1 MSSPPDID
9 DPALLFTPQKP
20 VASDQRRNREIL
32 DYVLPP
38 SMPSTEKVGYKTRQ
52 ESSSLGD
59 SHEIIVDEIIGELAE
74 NNKLYY
80 YARYKGGI
88 AHKFWVEAM
97 KEKYPLVVAEYLRKQ
112 EAGELAHFDPAAH
125 YVHPKSRVRMVVN
138 IGKNGARF
146 NMSSNGS
153 VPPSSDVDEVPD
165 SEADIDE
172 DNDEDKD
179 EDDEYGEN
187 EDSPIKVRRSTRSI
201 KPRQNLPF
209 SPKKTRSQKVIVLDS
224 DEEDDD
230 APESINAPT
239 RRSGRSRKAFKV
251 NLNEGAYYESE
262 QEDGDSEGYDSAPR
276 LKRAAK
282 KVARKKGTR
291 PAYGHVRP
299 VADLDYD
306 ANSDEDTA
314 ALRVHRNKCEKC
326 NDKPAHELL
335 EAERRRSKKKRPQKR
350 KTSEDEFEESGD
362 EVERMNKKGGWVRCL
377 KCPVVNHWNCL
388 SGVQREEIL
397 KAAREIDRA
406 VWRSTQPE
414 SEFQDENGHPK
425 ANKNEPT
432 KRPGLDAQQTT
443 DFVCGAC
450 IKGGICMGCME
461 TALEPDAVNPAKSSA
476 DVAGSGTGQDIEMAD
491 ATKTSSLLKYDAA
504 TALLFRC
511 LLCKRLAHYEHLPP
525 PADFPSEPD
534 IADIAVHYT
543 NSWLCSDCSSFTFAL
558 DKILAW
564 RPYPANA
571 VEPPRSADEPL
582 NPKTPLPRE
591 YLVKWVDRSYR
602 RTQWVPHMWLVSTNY
617 AKLKNFL
624 MDGPKVELLE
634 EAADEDTVDEPTSAQ
649 YQVVVDSRDSSVKPG
664 SAPKPAPR
672 PQDATP
678 DAERRIPPAWKTVDR
693 VLELLLWR
701 PRRSKRQKKG
711 PPKKGKGKGKRR
723 IDSDEDSI
731 DAEEDAE
738 AEAERAAAFDYGEQ
752 PSSVF
757 TESLEEWET
766 RTGKI
771 LSIDDADEV
780 AWIFVKWDDLT
791 YDEATWD
798 SPPRSG
804 GPGYLAFKTALRRFI
819 ASRTVYIPLRD
830 GAKGT
835 KFDNRTKEGY
845 GKHVLK
851 DASDLNLGQDP
862 SFKLMDFQVDGFNW
876 LCDNWWNHQHCI
888 LADEMGLG
896 KTVQIATFIGKIV
909 QDFKA
914 APALVVVPNSTIT
927 NWVREFERWAPNLRV
942 VPFYGE
948 AKSREV
954 IKNYE
959 LTHTKKRAGHTSA
972 KFHVLVTTYETLSNN
987 KDFTP
992 VFKNQPR
999 WEVLVVDEGQRLKS
1013 DSSLLFRKLNELNSV
1028 HRIIMTGTPLNN
1040 NIRELFNLMN
1050 FLDPVEWNDLEALA
1064 QKHETLTED
1073 LVKDLHNRL
1082 RPYFLRRIKSQVL
1095 KLPPKNEV
1103 IVPVS
1108 MAPLQKEIYRS
1119 ILSHN
1124 LDLLNGL
1131 TGPTKSYNSPK
1142 GKLNNVLM
1150 HLRKCLQ
1157 HPYLYE
1163 ETIEPRGLPEQETH
1177 DKLIDASAKLRF
1189 LKALLPKLKARGHR
1203 VLLFS
1208 QFVIAL
1214 NIIEDF
1220 LQGEGHQYL
1229 RLDGNTKG
1237 KDRQKGMDEFNREG
1251 SEVFI
1256 YLLTTR
1262 AGGVGINLFT
1272 ADTVIIFDP
1281 DFNPHQDLQA
1291 IARAYRYGQ
1300 KNTCLVFKLM
1310 VKDSAEERIVQVGK
1324 KKLVLDHLIVQKMDD
1339 DDDGG
1344 DDVQSILTFGA
1355 QALFEADAGARD
1367 IIYTD
1372 TDIDKLIDKTE
1383 QEAEPEQTNEEGAL
1397 SFSFA
1402 KIWAAEK
1409 DSLEEV
1415 VEEEDHGDSWAQTL
1429 QKINEEREKSR
1440 AHEIALSGRGARRR
1454 AAAPKQNAY
1463 LIDDSPA
1470 KGSGSRPQSYRE
1482 DESAYGNSSAD
1493 SEDDIADGSS
1503 TVADALNEAG
1513 KKSRKLKRK
1522 AMDINGPLSPIQ
1534 NFASLEPCTLCG
1546 SRHSDQLGECMM
1558 TEKSE
1563 HLAEFREMLILH
1575 PEDEPLKKRLDA
1587 IAAIDEVLQQR
1598 GHSSL
1603 ILGQP
1608 LEVIQRSGS
1617 DLPPKKKTKPPGT
1630 SRPAAQST
1638 APGNSVASSSS
1649 TRPQVQS
1656 NAIASSSKRAPSP
1669 TPVVNPPPKKPRQ
1682 SSSPACVI
1690 CGSSSSHL
1698 VKDCRVVS
1706 EGSKAISR
1714 EIKRLDL
1721 LPGTG
1726 QTVGILR
1733 KILAKKM
1740 KKEFSQADVIDISD

>member
-1 MSSPPDID
+1 MSPDID

-20 VASDQRRNREIL
+20 VASARPTRKV
-32 DYVLPP
+32 YVELPP
-38 SMPSTEKVGYKTRQ
+38 NMASAEKVGYRTRQ
-52 ESSSLGD
+52 QSSLAHSD
-59 SHEIIVDEIIGELAE
+59 TVEIVVDEIIGEYTE
-74 NNKLYY
+74 GNQRYY
-80 YARYKGGI
+80 YARYMGGI
-88 AHKFWVEAM
+88 AHKFPDYAVQN
-97 KEKYPLVVAEYLRKQ
+97 KYPDIVAEYLRKQ
-112 EAGELAHFDPAAH
+112 AAGQLAHFDPAAH
-125 YVHPKSRVRMVVN
+125 YVHPNSRVRMRMS
-138 IGKNGARF
+138 IGKKGARF
-146 NMSSNGS
+146 NISSNGS
-153 VPPSSDVDEVPD
+153 VPPPSEIDEVPD
-165 SEADIDE
+165 SEIDIDE
-172 DNDEDKD
+172 DNDDDEDKED
-179 EDDEYGEN
+179 EEYGED
-187 EDSPIKVRRSTRSI
+187 ESPIKVRRSTRST
-201 KPRQNLPF
+201 KLPRQNLPF
-209 SPKKTRSQKVIVLDS
+209 SPKKTRSQKVTVLDT
-224 DEEDDD
+224 DEEDEADG
-230 APESINAPT
+230 STSAPT
-239 RRSGRSRKAFKV
+239 RRSARSRKAFKV
-251 NLNEGAYYESE
+251 NLDEDRYHESE
-262 QEDGDSEGYDSAPR
+262 QEDADSEGYDSAPR
-276 LKRAAK
+276 VKSAPKRPK
-282 KVARKKGTR
+282 LARKKGAR
-291 PAYGHVRP
+291 PAYGHVRV

-314 ALRVHRNKCEKC
+314 VLRVHRNKCEKC

-335 EAERRRSKKKRPQKR
+335 EAERRRPKGKGRKKR

-362 EVERMNKKGGWVRCL
+362 EVELINKKGGWVRCL

-388 SGVQREEIL
+388 SSAQRDEIL
-397 KAAREIDRA
+397 KAAREVDRA
-406 VWRSTQPE
+406 AWRSTQPE
-414 SEFQDENGHPK
+414 SELQDENGQPK
-425 ANKNEPT
+425 PNSNEPA

-450 IKGGICMGCME
+450 IKGGVCMGCME
-461 TALEPDAVNPAKSSA
+461 TALEPDAASSA
-476 DVAGSGTGQDIEMAD
+476 KLPTNSVASGTREDVEMAD
-491 ATKTSSLLKYDAA
+491 ATKASSLLKYDAT

-511 LLCKRLAHYEHLPP
+511 LLCKRLAHYEHLPSP
-525 PADFPSEPD
+525 PDFPSDAD
-534 IADIAVHYT
+534 IADVALHYT
-543 NSWLCSDCSSFTFAL
+543 TSWLCSDCSSFTFGL

-564 RPYPANA
+564 RPYPPNA
-571 VEPPRSADEPL
+571 VEPPRSVREPV
-582 NPKTPLPRE
+582 NYKTPLPRE

-602 RTQWVPHMWLVSTNY
+602 RTQWVPHMWLVSTNH

-624 MDGPKVELLE
+624 VDGPKVELLE
-634 EAADEDTVDEPTSAQ
+634 EPADENTTDETNAAH

-664 SAPKPAPR
+664 SVPKPAAR

-693 VLELLLWR
+693 VLELILWR
-701 PRRSKRQKKG
+701 PRRSKQQKRG
-711 PPKKGKGKGKRR
+711 PPKKGKGKSKRR
-723 IDSDEDSI
+723 IESDDDSI
-731 DAEEDAE
+731 EAEEE
-738 AEAERAAAFDYGEQ
+738 AEAERAAAFDHGEQ
-752 PSSVF
+752 PSSLF

-766 RTGKI
+766 RNKKTF
-771 LSIDDADEV
+771 SIQNVDEV

-798 SPPRSG
+798 SPPRSVE
-804 GPGYLAFKTALRRFI
+804 PGYLAFKTALSRFI
-819 ASRTVYIPLRD
+819 ASRKVYIPIRD

-835 KFDNRTKEGY
+835 KFDSRLKEGY
-845 GKHVLK
+845 SKHVLK
-851 DASDLNLGQDP
+851 NASELKLGQDP

-909 QDFKA
+909 QDFEA

-927 NWVREFERWAPNLRV
+927 NWVREFERWAPKLRV

-948 AKSREV
+948 AKSRDI

-959 LTHTKKRAGHTSA
+959 LSHSKKRSGYTSA
-972 KFHVLVTTYETLSNN
+972 KFHVLVTTYETLSNS
-987 KDFTP
+987 KDFTF
-992 VFKNQPR
+992 V
-999 WEVLVVDEGQRLKS
+999 KS
-1013 DSSLLFRKLNELNSV
+1013 DSSLLFRKLNELNSI

-1050 FLDPVEWNDLEALA
+1050 FLDPVAWNDLEALA

-1073 LVKDLHNRL
+1073 LVKELHTRL

-1095 KLPPKNEV
+1095 QLPPKNEV

-1108 MAPLQKEIYRS
+1108 MAPLQKQIYRS

-1124 LDLLNGL
+1124 LDILNGL
-1131 TGPTKSYNSPK
+1131 TGPTKGNGAPK

-1163 ETIEPRGLPEQETH
+1163 ETIEPRGLPQQETH

-1189 LKALLPKLKARGHR
+1189 LKVLLPKLKARGHR

-1214 NIIEDF
+1214 NVIEDF
-1220 LQGEGHQYL
+1220 LDGEGHRYL
-1229 RLDGNTKG
+1229 RLVRWQHKG

-1251 SEVFI
+1251 SDVFI

-1281 DFNPHQDLQA
+1281 DFNPHQA

-1339 DDDGG
+1339 DEDGG
-1344 DDVQSILTFGA
+1344 DNVESILTFGA

-1372 TDIDKLIDKTE
+1372 TDIDKLIEKTE
-1383 QEAEPEQTNEEGAL
+1383 QEAEPEQANEEGAL

-1415 VEEEDHGDSWAQTL
+1415 VEEEDQGDSWAQTL
-1429 QKINEEREKSR
+1429 QKINEERENAR

-1463 LIDDSPA
+1463 IIDDSPA
-1470 KGSGSRPQSYRE
+1470 KDPRPSADPE
-1482 DESAYGNSSAD
+1482 DDSAYGNSSAG
-1493 SEDDIADGSS
+1493 SDDEIADGSS
-1503 TVADALNEAG
+1503 TVVDALNEAG
-1513 KKSRKLKRK
+1513 KRSRKLKRK
-1522 AMDINGPLSPIQ
+1522 ATDINGPLSPIQ
-1534 NFASLEPCTLCG
+1534 NFGNLEPCTLCG
-1546 SRHSDQLGECMM
+1546 LRHGDKMGECVM
-1558 TEKSE
+1558 TDKSE

-1575 PEDEPLKKRLDA
+1575 PEDEPLEKRLAA
-1587 IAAIDEVLQQR
+1587 IAAIDEVLHQR
-1598 GHSSL
+1598 GHMSL
-1603 ILGQP
+1603 VLGQP
-1608 LEVIQRSGS
+1608 LDVVERSALS
-1617 DLPPKKKTKPPGT
+1617 LVPKKKTKPPAQERT
-1630 SRPAAQST
+1630 SRPAGSST
-1638 APGNSVASSSS
+1638 AAGNAVASSSKA
-1649 TRPQVQS
+1649 RPQAQP
-1656 NAIASSSKRAPSP
+1656 NAVASSSKRAPSP
-1669 TPVVNPPPKKPRQ
+1669 PVGDPPQKKPRQ
-1682 SSSPACVI
+1682 SVSQACVI
-1690 CGSSSSHL
+1690 CSGPHHL
-1698 VKDCRVVS
+1698 VKDCPIVA
-1706 EGSKAISR
+1706 EGPKSISR

-1726 QTVGILR
+1726 STVHILR
-1733 KILAKKM
+1733 KILAKQM
-1740 KKEFSQADVIDISD
+1740 KIQEISQAEVIDVSD

>member
-1 MSSPPDID
+1 MSSASPDFD
-9 DPALLFTPQKP
+9 DPTLLFTPQQP
-20 VASDQRRNREIL
+20 SASTTRTRDIL
-32 DYVLPP
+32 DYVDLP
-38 SMPSTEKVGYKTRQ
+38 SMASAKKVGYRTRL
-52 ESSSLGD
+52 ESSLAND
-59 SHEIIVDEIIGELAE
+59 EVEFTVDEIIGEYTE
-74 NNKLYY
+74 NRISYY
-80 YARYKGGI
+80 YARYLGGI
-88 AHKFWVEAM
+88 AHKYSPRDPDNLINLAV
-97 KEKYPLVVAEYLRKQ
+97 RKQ
-112 EAGELAHFDPAAH
+112 EAGELAPFDPAAH
-125 YVHPKSRVRMVVN
+125 YVHPKSRVRMVMN

-146 NMSSNGS
+146 NISSNGS

-165 SEADIDE
+165 SEPDT
-172 DNDEDKD
+172 DEDKD
-179 EDDEYGEN
+179 EDDEYGE
-187 EDSPIKVRRSTRSI
+187 ESPMKVRRSTRSA
-201 KPRQNLPF
+201 KLPRQNLPF
-209 SPKKTRSQKVIVLDS
+209 SPKKTRSQKVIVLDT
-224 DEEDDD
+224 DEDEDE
-230 APESINAPT
+230 ANQSANGNNNVPT

-251 NLNEGAYYESE
+251 NLDEGAYYESE
-262 QEDGDSEGYDSAPR
+262 QEDVDSGGYDSAPQP
-276 LKRAAK
+276 KRAAK
-282 KVARKKGTR
+282 RGKVARRKGVR
-291 PAYGHVRP
+291 PAYGHVRT

-314 ALRVHRNKCEKC
+314 VLRVHRNKCEKC

-335 EAERRRSKKKRPQKR
+335 EEERRRPKNKGRKKR

-362 EVERMNKKGGWVRCL
+362 EVELINKKGGWVRCL

-388 SGVQREEIL
+388 SSVQRDEIL
-397 KAAREIDRA
+397 KAAREVDRA
-406 VWRSTQPE
+406 VWRSAQPE
-414 SEFQDENGHPK
+414 SELEDENGQPK
-425 ANKNEPT
+425 PNKNEPA
-432 KRPGLDAQQTT
+432 KRPGLDAHQTT

-461 TALEPDAVNPAKSSA
+461 TALDPDSVNSAKPSA
-476 DVAGSGTGQDIEMAD
+476 DAPGSSTGKDIEMAD
-491 ATKTSSLLKYDAA
+491 AMTTSDLKYDASI
-504 TALLFRC
+504 ALLFRC

-525 PADFPSEPD
+525 PPDSPSDPD
-534 IADIAVHYT
+534 IADVAEHYT
-543 NSWLCSDCSSFTFAL
+543 QSWLCPDCSSFTFAL

-571 VEPPRSADEPL
+571 VEPSRSASQPL
-582 NPKTPLPRE
+582 NYKTPLPRE

-624 MDGPKVELLE
+624 ADGSKVELLE
-634 EAADEDTVDEPTSAQ
+634 EPADEIPVDESSSAQ
-649 YQVVVDSRDSSVKPG
+649 YQVVVDSRASSIKPG
-664 SAPKPAPR
+664 GAPKPAAR
-672 PQDATP
+672 PQDPIP

-693 VLELLLWR
+693 VLELLLWC
-701 PRRSKRQKKG
+701 PRRTKVKKG
-711 PPKKGKGKGKRR
+711 PPNRGKGKSKRR
-723 IDSDEDSI
+723 VESDEDNA
-731 DAEEDAE
+731 DE
-738 AEAERAAAFDYGEQ
+738 ADAERAAAFEHGEQ
-752 PSSVF
+752 PSSLF
-757 TESLEEWET
+757 TESLEDWEARNK
-766 RTGKI
+766 RTFNI
-771 LSIDDADEV
+771 DNIDDV

-798 SPPRSG
+798 SPPRSDDAG
-804 GPGYLAFKTALRRFI
+804 FSAFKTALHRFI
-819 ASRTVYIPLRD
+819 ASRTVLIPHRD
-830 GAKGT
+830 SAKGAK
-835 KFDNRTKEGY
+835 FDKRAKDGY
-845 GKHVLK
+845 AEDRLIN
-851 DASDLNLGQDP
+851 ASDLNLGQDA

-876 LCDNWWNHQHCI
+876 LCDNWWNHQHSI

-896 KTVQIATFIGKIV
+896 KTVQIATFIGKII
-909 QDFKA
+909 QDYDA

-927 NWVREFERWAPNLRV
+927 NWVREFERWAPGLRV

-948 AKSREV
+948 AKSRDV

-959 LTHTKKRAGHTSA
+959 LSHSKKRSGYTNA
-972 KFHVLVTTYETLSNN
+972 KYHVLVTTYETLSNN

-999 WEVLVVDEGQRLKS
+999 WEASFIYPLKS
-1013 DSSLLFRKLNELNSV
+1013 DSSLLFRKLNELNSA

-1073 LVKDLHNRL
+1073 LIKDLHNRL

-1103 IVPVS
+1103 IVPLS

-1119 ILSHN
+1119 VLSHN

-1131 TGPTKSYNSPK
+1131 TGPKSYNAPK

-1163 ETIEPRGLPEQETH
+1163 ETIEPRGLPQQETH

-1189 LKALLPKLKARGHR
+1189 LKVLLPKLKARSHR

-1214 NIIEDF
+1214 NVIEDF
-1220 LQGEGHQYL
+1220 LQGEGHNYL

-1237 KDRQKGMDEFNREG
+1237 KDRQKGMDEFNRKG
-1251 SEVFI
+1251 SDVFI

-1281 DFNPHQDLQA
+1281 DFNPHQA

-1339 DDDGG
+1339 DDDAG
-1344 DDVQSILTFGA
+1344 DNVQSILTFGA
-1355 QALFEADAGARD
+1355 KALFEADAGARD

-1372 TDIDKLIDKTE
+1372 TDIDNLIDKTE
-1383 QEAEPEQTNEEGAL
+1383 QEAEPEQTNEDGAL

-1402 KIWAAEK
+1402 KIWAAGK

-1415 VEEEDHGDSWAQTL
+1415 VEEEDQGDSWAQTL
-1429 QKINEEREKSR
+1429 QKINEEREHTR

-1454 AAAPKQNAY
+1454 AAAQKQNAY
-1463 LIDDSPA
+1463 LVDDSPTKA
-1470 KGSGSRPQSYRE
+1470 SGSRPQSVPE
-1482 DESAYGNSSAD
+1482 DDSAYGNSDAD
-1493 SEDDIADGSS
+1493 SEDDIADGPS
-1503 TVADALNEAG
+1503 TVVDALNEVG
-1513 KKSRKLKRK
+1513 KKSRKAKRK
-1522 AMDINGPLSPIQ
+1522 PTDVSSPLSPIQ
-1534 NFASLEPCTLCG
+1534 NFANLELCALCNA
-1546 SRHSDQLGECMM
+1546 RHGDEPGECMM

-1563 HLAEFREMLILH
+1563 HLAEFREMLLLH
-1575 PEDEPLKKRLDA
+1575 PDDEPLDKRLAA
-1587 IAAIDEVLQQR
+1587 ITAIDEVLHQR
-1598 GHSSL
+1598 GHKHL

-1608 LEVIQRSGS
+1608 LDIVERFSP
-1617 DLPPKKKTKPPGT
+1617 DLPAKKKIKPT
-1630 SRPAAQST
+1630 NNERSSRLSGAST
-1638 APGNSVASSSS
+1638 AAGNPKATTSKIPPQAQANAVAG
-1649 TRPQVQS
+1649 
-1656 NAIASSSKRAPSP
+1656 SSKRALSPAPVGNSPS
-1669 TPVVNPPPKKPRQ
+1669 KKPRQ
-1682 SSSPACVI
+1682 SSSQASCII
-1690 CGSSSSHL
+1690 CESSPHHL
-1698 VKDCRVVS
+1698 AKDCPVVL
-1706 EGSKAISR
+1706 EGPKSISR
-1714 EIKRLDL
+1714 QIKRLDM

-1726 QTVGILR
+1726 STVQILR
-1733 KILAKKM
+1733 KILAKQM
-1740 KKEFSQADVIDISD
+1740 KKELSQPEVIDISD